1 MIEAVRKK
9 DAELGLC
16 RNAAGYAW
24 RWISKR
30 NKKAYDIEIQGHQY
44 RWNSTYNN
52 WIASK
57 NAVNEIGCIHTLQGY
72 DLNYVG
78 LIIGEDIKYDKETG
92 KIYADKDHYFD
103 QQGKS
108 GVANDPEALKEYL
121 LNIYLTLMTRGIK
134 GTYLYVC
141 DDDLREYFKRFV
153 DVAE

>member
-1 MIEAVRKK
+1 M
-9 DAELGLC
+9 
-16 RNAAGYAW
+16 
-24 RWISKR
+24 
-30 NKKAYDIEIQGHQY
+30 
-44 RWNSTYNN
+44 
-52 WIASK
+52 
-57 NAVNEIGCIHTLQGY
+57 NEIGCIHTLQGY

-108 GVANDPEALKEYL
+108 GVANDQEALKEYL